1 MRHEVVAKRAF
12 KEFCKHVCLI
22 SIHVKVLCYLG
33 MHMQRYVSLNILNCL
48 FRFPFETGLILPSGE
63 INWNCP
69 CLGGMASGPCGAEFR
84 EAFSCFHYSQAEP
97 KGSDCIEKFRDM
109 QMCMSDYPE
118 IYPPKEEDRDEDDEK
133 REDEVKDDERIEEG
147 AENNKTE
154 DAKQTTLTDGTG
166 EVGTTS

>member
-1 MRHEVVAKRAF
+1 MSYCREEGKDKVIFVTQEDHESPV
-12 KEFCKHVCLI
+12 KEEII
-22 SIHVKVLCYLG
+22 SILDDD
-33 MHMQRYVSLNILNCL
+33 
-48 FRFPFETGLILPSGE
+48 PDDEAEGLILPSGE

-118 IYPPKEEDRDEDDEK
+118 VYPPKEEDGDEDVEK
-133 REDEVKDDERIEEG
+133 REDEVKDDDRIEGGAEG
-147 AENNKTE
+147 SNENNKTE
-154 DAKQTTLTDGTG
+154 DAKQKTLTDSTG
-166 EVGTTS
+166 EAGTTS